1 MFHSCRNQVYGGS
14 SLPIKKSKN
23 NKKKK
28 NEIKNENKKLEK
40 MKKNIIQTKKNP
52 QNYHGLWVPNLIKF
66 FIQKEKRTQNCHC
79 P

>member
-1 MFHSCRNQVYGGS
+1 MFHSYRNQVYGGS

-23 NKKKK
+23 NKKKKK

-52 QNYHGLWVPNLIKF
+52 QNYHGL
-66 FIQKEKRTQNCHC
+66 
-79 P
+79 

>member
-14 SLPIKKSKN
+14 SLPIKKIKN
-23 NKKKK
+23 NKKKKK

-52 QNYHGLWVPNLIKF
+52 QNYHGL
-66 FIQKEKRTQNCHC
+66 
-79 P
+79 